1 MAFKRVTGLVKASC
15 LSTIINICSTSN
27 QDLSRSKGI
36 KLGPTAFFE
45 VRQEDKDPEDI
56 NQMPRRCFCLKIG
69 DINIYSVH
77 SRRYFPS
84 VLFGTTLNKNEPYL

>member
-1 MAFKRVTGLVKASC
+1 M
-15 LSTIINICSTSN
+15 
-27 QDLSRSKGI
+27 

-45 VRQEDKDPEDI
+45 ERQEDKDAEDI
-56 NQMPRRCFCLKIG
+56 NQMPRSCLCLTIG

-84 VLFGTTLNKNEPYL
+84 ILFRTTLNKNEPYL